1 MSDRRTGIWLIGA
14 NGAVAICTVV
24 GARALA
30 AGLIDRTGMVSEL
43 AEFQRIGLVEPDQ
56 LVFGGCDV
64 RRIDP
69 AEAAREFAHTNGVIQ
84 DSWIDALAD
93 DLAAYAANQVPGLL
107 TNTSDAVG
115 AMADWRSGSTEI
127 PGEVDR
133 IRAALRAF
141 REDNRLDRVIVV
153 HVASAEPRIELAPEL
168 TSGDPGALRRRIEAG
183 KAEGL
188 PLSSLYAF
196 AALEEGCGY
205 VNFTASI
212 GASCAT
218 LSALAEEKG
227 CPTAG
232 RDGKTGET
240 LVKTV
245 LAPLFHARHLKLLA
259 WESHNI
265 LGNRDGRI
273 LSNPAHKEDK
283 VANKTQVL
291 NSLIDQRED
300 PHHSVRIDYVPSL
313 GDWKTA
319 WDFIHFQG
327 FMGAKM
333 SLQFTWQGSD
343 SALAAPLVLDLAR
356 FVDLALQRGE
366 SGVQT
371 HLACFFKNPAGT
383 DEHDFGHQFELLT
396 AFAATLPQSTATP
409 ETAPA
414 SEAR

>member
-1 MSDRRTGIWLIGA
+1 MSNSRTGIWLIGA

-24 GARALA
+24 GARAMA

-43 AEFQRIGLVEPDQ
+43 AEFQQIGLVEPDQ

-64 RRIDP
+64 RRMDP
-69 AEAAREFAHTNGVIQ
+69 VDAAREFARANGVIQ
-84 DSWIDALAD
+84 DAWIEALSD

-141 REDNRLDRVIVV
+141 RDDNDLARVIVV
-153 HVASAEPRIELAPEL
+153 HVASAEPRIDLAPEL

-188 PLSSLYAF
+188 PLSSLYAY

-212 GASCAT
+212 GSSCAT
-218 LSALAEEKG
+218 LQALAAERG

-356 FVDLALQRGE
+356 FIDLALVHGDAGTQA
-366 SGVQT
+366 
-371 HLACFFKNPAGT
+371 HLACFFKNPEGCE
-383 DEHDFGHQFELLT
+383 EHDFGHQFELLT
-396 AFAATLPQSTATP
+396 AFAATLPNPSRAP
-409 ETAPA
+409 KSVTAP
-414 SEAR
+414 EVR